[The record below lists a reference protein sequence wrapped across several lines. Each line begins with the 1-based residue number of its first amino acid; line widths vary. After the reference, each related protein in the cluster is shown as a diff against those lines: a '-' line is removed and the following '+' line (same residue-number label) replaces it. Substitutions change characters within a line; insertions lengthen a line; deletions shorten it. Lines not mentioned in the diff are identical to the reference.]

1 VLVRLSVP
9 PERPDFDRPRLCD
22 GVRGGDLEGLLQAAA
37 LADSSLSDFDEAAAA
52 LLKERTLTFLER
64 VG

>member
-1 VLVRLSVP
+1 MGGGGPAGGR
-9 PERPDFDRPRLCD
+9 
-22 GVRGGDLEGLLQAAA
+22 GVGRGGRGCGAVPLSGFSHLF
-37 LADSSLSDFDEAAAA
+37 ADSSLGDYNEEAAG